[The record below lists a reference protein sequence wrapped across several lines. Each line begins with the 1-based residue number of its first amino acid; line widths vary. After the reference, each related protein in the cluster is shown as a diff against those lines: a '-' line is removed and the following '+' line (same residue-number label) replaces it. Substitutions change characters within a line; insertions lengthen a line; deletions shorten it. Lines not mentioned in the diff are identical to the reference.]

1 METERIDQLLMEIRE
16 FCRQNSNPAIVK
28 KYSRFFVE
36 GYDAYGMEQKV
47 IETQR
52 KIWLDKYRSELGFNG
67 FLQLCD
73 LLVAGGK
80 YEEVFLAF
88 WFIKTYEKEFTRD
101 TFNHLATWLENGI
114 CNWAQ
119 SDTFSMDII
128 SPFLINRI
136 VHMDDLTQWRY
147 SPSKWIRRAV
157 PVSLIKPAQK
167 DMPVKAVLE
176 FIVPLMPDSEKV
188 VHQGLGW
195 LLREI
200 WKLYPAEVEPFL
212 LDWKDTC
219 ARLIIQY
226 ATEKMTGEQK
236 LRYRKSSSK
245 PVKNVH
251 VPEPK

>member
-1 METERIDQLLMEIRE
+1 METDRINQLLLEIRE
-16 FCRQNSNPAIVK
+16 FYRQNSNPAIVK

-36 GYDAYGMEQKV
+36 GYDAYGTEQKV

-52 KIWLDKYRSELGFNG
+52 KIWLDKYRSDLGFNG
-67 FLQLCD
+67 FLKLGD

-80 YEEVFLAF
+80 YEEVFLSF
-88 WFIKTYEKEFTRD
+88 WFIKTFEKEFTRD
-101 TFNHLATWLENGI
+101 IFNHLATWLENGI

-128 SPFLINRI
+128 SPFLMTRI
-136 VHMDDLTQWRY
+136 VQLDDLSQWRY
-147 SPSKWIRRAV
+147 SPSKWMRRAV

-195 LLREI
+195 LLREV
-200 WKLYPAEVEPFL
+200 WKLHPAEVESFL
-212 LDWKDTC
+212 MDWKDTC

-226 ATEKMTGEQK
+226 ATEKMTVEQK
-236 LRYRKSSSK
+236 SRYRRSSST
-245 PVKNVH
+245 PVKNIRI
-251 VPEPK
+251 PELN